1 VALACCASVAA
12 STRAPS
18 SPSSRPSHD
27 APYGSLAQPAHRL
40 ERDDRLRDDHLGDGR
55 LRDDHVVVLR
65 GPTWGAYIEGGEQVL
80 RSSPF
85 GASTAG
91 AQSGQ

>member
-1 VALACCASVAA
+1 MTLRP
-12 STRAPS
+12 TAP
-18 SPSSRPSHD
+18 P
-27 APYGSLAQPAHRL
+27 AQPAHRL
-40 ERDDRLRDDHLGDGR
+40 ERDDRLGDDR
-55 LRDDHVVVLR
+55 LRDDRLVLR
-65 GPTWGAYIEGGEQVL
+65 GPTWGDYIAGGAQVL